1 MRVLKN
7 NIIQDQELFQKT
19 KMSKAEQKRKLVL
32 QEKIKKAQEE
42 DAKVNDRRNQ
52 IRIIILFQKETI
64 SEASTVT

>member
-1 MRVLKN
+1 
-7 NIIQDQELFQKT
+7 
-19 KMSKAEQKRKLVL
+19 MSKAEQKRKLVL